1 MIAPTLR
8 RPATRVAGNGGLPAR
23 RAVVRWAWRLFRREW
38 RQQILVLALL
48 AVAVAAMTAV
58 TTFGSN
64 ASAVSLDGTFG
75 AANHLM
81 TYDGS
86 DPEALAADIA
96 AAEGSFGTIEVI
108 AHRSVPVPG
117 SAETVD
123 LRAQAPR
130 GAFGAPMLALTQGRY
145 PTRTGEIAVTDE
157 VATIFEI
164 AVGDVLAL
172 DGRDRTVVGLVENP
186 GDLSDEFALVSPSD
200 DDPPESVTIL
210 FDASP
215 AEFASFI
222 DAHGSPPMWLS
233 RQEEE
238 STGVAAALFGLA
250 TVVLLFVSLV
260 AAAGF
265 AVIARRRQRQLGML
279 GAIGATEKHLRL
291 VMVADGAVVGVVAAV
306 IGTAAGLVLWVAA
319 APALE
324 TAVQHRIDRSVIPW
338 GLVGAGILL
347 AVVTATAAAWWPA
360 RAVARIPIM
369 LAISGR
375 PPRPRPAHR
384 SALVAGL
391 LIAIGVVCLALAR
404 PTATNNTEHPN
415 EFRNAVVAP
424 DPNAPLLITGT
435 LATALGILFISPLA
449 IRALAARG
457 KRWPIGARLAV
468 RDLGRYQ
475 ARSGAALAAIS
486 LSLGIAVTIAIVAT
500 AARYGADEGNL
511 SDRQLLVR
519 IGDLGGLAD
528 DHVPER
534 TPAELR
540 DLAAKADRLAAS
552 LGHPAMIE
560 LDMAVDPG
568 VGLETGVESNEGGRP
583 AVALGTDQGI
593 YDPLFVATPELLGH
607 YGLDPDTVDMD
618 TDVLTVQAGHDFE
631 FLVVADKG
639 GGAPQPNVQ
648 RIDLPGYTSAP
659 TSLITLDALRRHGF
673 ERVPAGWLVEASEP
687 ITPAQL
693 AAAREVA
700 ADAGMTVEAR
710 DDQHSL
716 SDLGLGATLVGIIL
730 ALGVLAMTVGLIR
743 SEAAGDLRTLTAT
756 GASTT
761 VRRTLTGVTSGALAL
776 FGAILGT
783 LGAYIAMI
791 AWYRDDIGSL
801 SRVPVVQ
808 IAIITI
814 GLPLLAALAGWL
826 LSGREPPAIAR
837 RALE

>member
-1 MIAPTLR
+1 MIAPSV
-8 RPATRVAGNGGLPAR
+8 RPPPARVAGDGGLPAR

-48 AVAVAAMTAV
+48 AVAVAAVTAV
-58 TTFGSN
+58 TTFSYN
-64 ASAVSLDGTFG
+64 ASGVSLDGTFG
-75 AANHLM
+75 AADHLM

-86 DPEALAADIA
+86 DPEALADDIA
-96 AAEGSFGTIEVI
+96 AAEGSFGAIEVI

-117 SAETVD
+117 SIETID
-123 LRAQAPR
+123 LRGQAPR
-130 GAFGAPMLALTQGRY
+130 GAFGARMLALIQGRY
-145 PTRTGEIAVTDE
+145 PTGAGEIALTDD
-157 VATIFEI
+157 VAAILGTS
-164 AVGDVLAL
+164 VGDALTL
-172 DGRDRTVVGLVENP
+172 DGRDRTVVGFVENP
-186 GDLSDEFALVSPSD
+186 GDLSDEFALVSPSH
-200 DDPPESVTIL
+200 DDPPQSVTIL
-210 FDASP
+210 FDAGP

-222 DAHGSPPMWLS
+222 DAHGSPPVWQT
-233 RQEEE
+233 RQEP
-238 STGVAAALFGLA
+238 TGVAAALFGLA

-291 VMVADGAVVGVVAAV
+291 VVVADGAVVGVAAAV
-306 IGTAAGLVLWVAA
+306 IGTAAGLVFWVAA

-324 TAVQHRIDRSVIPW
+324 TAVQHRIDRSAIPW
-338 GLVGAGILL
+338 ALVGAGILL

-360 RAVARIPIM
+360 RAVARLPIT

-384 SALVAGL
+384 SAALAGL
-391 LIAIGVVCLALAR
+391 LIVIGVVCLALGK
-404 PTATNNTEHPN
+404 PATSTGAERPN
-415 EFRNAVVAP
+415 EFRSALDAP

-435 LATALGILFISPLA
+435 LATALGVLFISPLA

-486 LSLGIAVTIAIVAT
+486 LSLGIAVTIAIVA
-500 AARYGADEGNL
+500 ASARFSADEGNL
-511 SDRQLLVR
+511 SDRQLVVR

-528 DHVPER
+528 DHVPVR
-534 TPAELR
+534 TEDELR
-540 DLAAKADRLAAS
+540 DLETQVDRLAAS
-552 LGHPAMIE
+552 LGHPAVIA

-593 YDPLFVATPELLGH
+593 YDPLIVATPELLGY
-607 YGLDPDTVDMD
+607 YGLGPDAVHID
-618 TDVLTVQAGHDFE
+618 TDVLTVQAGDDFE
-631 FLVVADKG
+631 FLVVADR
-639 GGAPQPNVQ
+639 GAPHPNVQ
-648 RIDLPGYTSAP
+648 RIDLPAYTSAP
-659 TSLITLDALRRHGF
+659 TSLISLDALRRHGF

-693 AAAREVA
+693 AATREVA
-700 ADAGMTVEAR
+700 ADAGLTLEAR

-716 SDLGLGATLVGIIL
+716 SDLGLGATVVGMVL

-743 SEAAGDLRTLTAT
+743 SEAAGDLRTLTAA
-756 GASTT
+756 GASST

-776 FGAILGT
+776 LGAILGT
-783 LGAYIAMI
+783 AGAYIAMI

-814 GLPLLAALAGWL
+814 GLPLLAALAGWVL
-826 LSGREPPAIAR
+826 AGREPPAIAR

>member
-1 MIAPTLR
+1 MIAPSVR
-8 RPATRVAGNGGLPAR
+8 RPATRVAGDGGLPAR
-23 RAVVRWAWRLFRREW
+23 RAMVRWTWRLFRREW
-38 RQQILVLALL
+38 RQQILVLGLL

-64 ASAVSLDGTFG
+64 ASAVSLAGTFG
-75 AANHLM
+75 AADHLM

-86 DPEALAADIA
+86 DSEALAEDIA

-108 AHRSVPVPG
+108 AHRSVQVPG
-117 SAETVD
+117 SIETVD

-130 GAFGAPMLALTQGRY
+130 GAFGAPMLALIQGRY
-145 PTRTGEIAVTDE
+145 PTGTGEIAVTDE

-164 AVGDVLAL
+164 AVGDALAI

-186 GDLSDEFALVSPSD
+186 GDLSDEFALVSPSH

-210 FDASP
+210 LDASP
-215 AEFASFI
+215 AEFTAFI
-222 DAHGSPPMWLS
+222 DAHGSPPMWDS
-233 RQEEE
+233 RQE

-279 GAIGATEKHLRL
+279 GAIGATERHLRL
-291 VMVADGAVVGVVAAV
+291 VMVADGAVVGVAAAV
-306 IGTAAGLVLWVAA
+306 IGTAAGLVFWVAA

-338 GLVGAGILL
+338 ALVGAGVLL
-347 AVVTATAAAWWPA
+347 AIVSATAAAWWPA

-384 SALVAGL
+384 SAALAGI
-391 LIAIGVVCLALAR
+391 LIVIGVVCLALAK
-404 PTATNNTEHPN
+404 PTATTSTERPN
-415 EFRNAVVAP
+415 EFRSAVDAP
-424 DPNAPLLITGT
+424 DPNAPLLIAGT

-457 KRWPIGARLAV
+457 RRWPVGARLAV

-486 LSLGIAVTIAIVAT
+486 LSLGIAVSIAIVAT
-500 AARYGADEGNL
+500 AARYTADEGNL

-519 IGDLGGLAD
+519 IGDLGGLAE

-534 TPAELR
+534 TEAELR
-540 DLAAKADRLAAS
+540 ELAAQVDRLADS
-552 LGHPAMIE
+552 LGHPAVIA

-568 VGLETGVESNEGGRP
+568 VGLETGMESNEGGRP

-593 YDPLFVATPELLGH
+593 YDPLIVVTPELLGY
-607 YGLDPDTVDMD
+607 YGLGPDAVDMD
-618 TDVLTVQAGHDFE
+618 TDVLTVQAGDDFE

-639 GGAPQPNVQ
+639 APPPNVQ

-659 TSLITLDALRRHGF
+659 TSLITPDALRRHGF

-700 ADAGMTVEAR
+700 ADAGLTVEAR

-716 SDLGLGATLVGIIL
+716 SDLGLGATVVGTVL

-776 FGAILGT
+776 LGAILGT
-783 LGAYIAMI
+783 VGAYIAMI
-791 AWYRDDIGSL
+791 AWYRDDIGRL
-801 SRVPVVQ
+801 SRVPIVQ
-808 IAIITI
+808 LVIITV
-814 GLPLLAALAGWL
+814 GLPMLAALAGWL
-826 LSGREPPAIAR
+826 LSGREPSAIAR
-837 RALE
+837 HAIE